1 MGSDR
6 IVKLDTAVPFGRPWI
21 SEEDRQ
27 GVLDVLHG
35 NILTHGPQG
44 KAFEAAFTEFM
55 GPGAHAV
62 SVSSCM
68 AALHLSY
75 LQFGIG
81 AGDDVIV
88 PAMTHTATAH
98 AVELVGARPVFVD
111 PDPETGNLTA
121 DGITE
126 ALTPNTKAISVVHF
140 LGIPCDMV
148 SIKEVAQSRGLRI
161 VEDCALA
168 VGARFRGT
176 HVGLFG
182 DTGCFSFYPV
192 KHLTTGEGGMLVTG
206 SAQVAEDV
214 SRLRGFGV
222 DRSHG
227 ERTLPG
233 MYDVP
238 VLGLN
243 YRMSELQA
251 SLGRTQMLRMHDNL
265 QKRASNFRSLK
276 AGIAG
281 LPNVRV
287 LDASSAEHSSS
298 HYCLTFVLEG
308 SLGAHRNE
316 LITVL
321 KEAGIG
327 TSVYY
332 PHPVPRLRYYAEKYG
347 YDDAR
352 YPTASEI
359 SDCSIALPVGPHV
372 EAGDIDAIAQ
382 VVTASIR
389 KLI

>member
-1 MGSDR
+1 MDSER
-6 IVKLDTAVPFGRPWI
+6 TAKLNTAVPFGRPWI

-27 GVLDVLHG
+27 GVLDVLQG
-35 NILTHGPQG
+35 DILTHGPQG
-44 KAFEAAFTEFM
+44 KAFEAAFADFV

-121 DGITE
+121 DRVAE
-126 ALTPNTKAISVVHF
+126 ALTNNTKAISVVHF
-140 LGIPCDMV
+140 LGIPCDMA
-148 SIKEVAQSRGLRI
+148 SIMEVAQSHGLRV

-168 VGARFRGT
+168 VGARFRGI

-182 DTGCFSFYPV
+182 DSGCFSFYPV

-206 SAQVAEDV
+206 HVQVAEEV
-214 SRLRGFGV
+214 ARLRGFGV

-227 ERTLPG
+227 ERALPG

-251 SLGRTQMLRMHDNL
+251 SLGRTQMLRLHENL
-265 QKRASNFRSLK
+265 QKRVSNFRSLK
-276 AGIAG
+276 AGIAE

-287 LDASSAEHSSS
+287 LDAPSAEHSSS
-298 HYCLTFVLEG
+298 HYCLTFILEG

-316 LITVL
+316 LIVRL

-347 YDDAR
+347 YDDTL

-359 SDCSIALPVGPHV
+359 SDHSIALPVGPHV
-372 EAGDIDAIAQ
+372 EAEDVDAIVQ

-389 KLI
+389 NIT